1 MTLDAK
7 AIFNQRRQQRETTPK
22 PAQRAP
28 SVPAAQENPFTP
40 EWVASIYEQ
49 RRQARQPSGLLSFQG
64 TPERKKNNAERQRAR
79 VR

>member
-22 PAQRAP
+22 PTQRAP
-28 SVPAAQENPFTP
+28 SVPAAKKSPFAP

-49 RRQARQPSGLLSFQG
+49 RRQAREGRQHPSGD
-64 TPERKKNNAERQRAR
+64 
-79 VR
+79 

>member
-28 SVPAAQENPFTP
+28 SAPAAKESPFTP
-40 EWVASIYEQ
+40 EGAASIYEQ
-49 RRQARQPSGLLSFQG
+49 RRQAREGRQAPSG
-64 TPERKKNNAERQRAR
+64 K
-79 VR
+79 